1 MNNTK
6 ILHDIL
12 ADFYNKEMLSKI
24 FIKENTQV
32 YLNKLRGMEIR
43 TKIQAESLKDD
54 LNFYFHELVFLE
66 RIIPEFEGLR
76 LEGEDLLRDKFEDL

>member
-1 MNNTK
+1 
-6 ILHDIL
+6 
-12 ADFYNKEMLSKI
+12 MLSKI
-24 FIKENTQV
+24 FAKENTQA
-32 YLNKLRGMEIR
+32 YLNRLRGMEIR

-66 RIIPEFEGLR
+66 RIVPEFEGLR

>member
-1 MNNTK
+1 
-6 ILHDIL
+6 L

-66 RIIPEFEGLR
+66 KIIPEF
-76 LEGEDLLRDKFEDL
+76 

>member
-1 MNNTK
+1 
-6 ILHDIL
+6 
-12 ADFYNKEMLSKI
+12 MLSKI

-66 RIIPEFEGLR
+66 KIIPEF
-76 LEGEDLLRDKFEDL
+76 